1 MHNLD
6 SLVDPPFLSHRSWL
20 PVPTDADSF
29 IKELIIAELNSAID
43 SQDEINKCIN
53 SESIM
58 SYLEYAKPDHL
69 YKVKLPSGS
78 ERELKKDDIEFI
90 LNEGLGKDENRNKIN
105 KGKNGKQKIGKSAFK
120 DFTKTYC
127 FNNEDHQKLDQK
139 FSALTSL
146 NNYLKPI
153 NHSLPLHIGTIVKIN
168 LTSQFLLCIQP
179 KCDSVRI
186 KDDRNFL
193 FLTLDHV
200 EENFDI
206 VIVDDNNVVIKL
218 SISKNVHDI
227 VTYKFSA
234 NENGAVRSINIG
246 GVPSFRSANTP
257 LLNWIAQLKESL
269 SLSIVQKYSS
279 DLSRVG
285 FDQYE
290 WLRLHSK

>member
-1 MHNLD
+1 M
-6 SLVDPPFLSHRSWL
+6 
-20 PVPTDADSF
+20 
-29 IKELIIAELNSAID
+29 
-43 SQDEINKCIN
+43 
-53 SESIM
+53 
-58 SYLEYAKPDHL
+58 
-69 YKVKLPSGS
+69 
-78 ERELKKDDIEFI
+78 
-90 LNEGLGKDENRNKIN
+90 
-105 KGKNGKQKIGKSAFK
+105 
-120 DFTKTYC
+120 
-127 FNNEDHQKLDQK
+127 
-139 FSALTSL
+139 
-146 NNYLKPI
+146 
-153 NHSLPLHIGTIVKIN
+153 
-168 LTSQFLLCIQP
+168 
-179 KCDSVRI
+179 
-186 KDDRNFL
+186 